1 LLPSSDLIEPS
12 PPVNDGDIATE
23 LRAIRHGAA
32 IHYVSD
38 WHWLTLRGR
47 DHLDFLQRM
56 CTNTVDSRDLGEHVE
71 VVFADARGRIIERAD
86 LCRVTEESTLLVL
99 GPGEPH
105 TLPEWLDRYIFSEDI
120 EFCLPATGE
129 TMIELLGPEAHRFLE
144 GIPCHDDT
152 TSDDLDLMIARL
164 TWAGVDTVRLVG
176 AETEISRVWKR
187 LVHDGAIPVGEAAW
201 NVHRIESGVP
211 LRGAELSDA
220 HNPWEA
226 RLSGA
231 VDLNKGCYI
240 GQEVIARLEAYD
252 KVKQSLVGLLLPD
265 GASENDRLLHD
276 GKDVGYV
283 CSAAQHP
290 EQRRIG
296 LGYVR
301 NVHAHPKTELEIDG
315 RQDMCQIV
323 DLPMH

>member
-1 LLPSSDLIEPS
+1 
-12 PPVNDGDIATE
+12 
-23 LRAIRHGAA
+23 
-32 IHYVSD
+32 
-38 WHWLTLRGR
+38 
-47 DHLDFLQRM
+47 M
-56 CTNTVDSRDLGEHVE
+56 
-71 VVFADARGRIIERAD
+71 
-86 LCRVTEESTLLVL
+86 
-99 GPGEPH
+99 
-105 TLPEWLDRYIFSEDI
+105 
-120 EFCLPATGE
+120 
-129 TMIELLGPEAHRFLE
+129 
-144 GIPCHDDT
+144 
-152 TSDDLDLMIARL
+152 
-164 TWAGVDTVRLVG
+164 
-176 AETEISRVWKR
+176 
-187 LVHDGAIPVGEAAW
+187 
-201 NVHRIESGVP
+201 HRIESGVP

-276 GKDVGYV
+276 GKNVGYV

-301 NVHAHPKTELEIDG
+301 NAHAHPKTELEIDG